1 MSPDPV
7 SILARAAG
15 WLALLQAGGCALFL
29 LLFGAA
35 LERSTAAIGRAGR
48 CAAAAALLLILA
60 HQLLEPARMA
70 GEYAGVADGRLQRLA
85 WHTTAGAAALLQMA
99 AMLLLFPALGRLP
112 AAGRAPALAGTVL
125 GVAAFTLSGHTSTL
139 PLRPLLAPLLVLHVA
154 IVVFWA
160 GALLPLRFACAR
172 EAPAV
177 RELVLRRFSA
187 IAGALVP
194 LIALAGLALAW
205 LLSPDAS
212 VLGRPYGRLLAAKA
226 GAFVL
231 LMVLAALNRWRW
243 APQAAAGRPGAGIA
257 LQRSIGA
264 EGLLIVAVIV
274 VTATLTTLYSPAD

>member
-15 WLALLQAGGCALFL
+15 WLALLQAGGCTVFL
-29 LLFGAA
+29 SLFGAS
-35 LERSTAAIGRAGR
+35 LERSAAAIGRAGR
-48 CAAAAALLLILA
+48 CAAVAALLLIFA

-70 GEYAGVADGRLQRLA
+70 GEFAGVADARLQRLA
-85 WHTTAGAAALLQMA
+85 WHTTAGAAAMLQMA
-99 AMLLLFPALGRLP
+99 AMLLVFPAVGRLP

-125 GVAAFTLSGHTSTL
+125 GVAAFALTGHTSTT

-160 GALLPLRFACAR
+160 GSLLPLRLAGTR

-177 RELVLRRFSA
+177 RDLILRRFST

-194 LIALAGLALAW
+194 LIALAGVALAW
-205 LLSPDAS
+205 LLAPDAS
-212 VLGRPYGRLLAAKA
+212 VLSRPYGRLLTAKA
-226 GAFVL
+226 GAFAL

-243 APQAAAGRPGAGIA
+243 APQAAAGRQGAGA
-257 LQRSIGA
+257 VLQRSIGA
-264 EGLLIVAVIV
+264 EGLLIIAVIAI
-274 VTATLTTLYSPAD
+274 TATLTTLYSPAD